1 MKEILI
7 KNKNNNGYTDKKICV
22 ALSED
27 GATFCQ
33 KVYIWYEKGKRKSKS
48 VVYNRNDIMKPN
60 ADKLNEIISNWGID
74 YVYQD
79 IKKQIV
85 DYVNNCPESEIGIE
99 GSGYDVNELFI
110 YLAEIGKIKLRGSKD
125 DSYKSEEVIEEDEY
139 IYFEKNFF
147 KSMTS
152 ELAENGYSYKD
163 IIRELK
169 QAGFLRTN
177 KKRNTYQKH
186 VKGKL
191 IRYIC
196 INKGMFDGVE
206 DREENELW

>member
-1 MKEILI
+1 MKEILVE
-7 KNKNNNGYTDKKICV
+7 NTNNKICV

-33 KVYIWYEKGKRKSKS
+33 KVCIWYEKGKRKSKS
-48 VVYNRNDIMKPN
+48 VVYDRNDIMKPN
-60 ADKLNEIISNWGID
+60 ADKLNEIISSWGID

-79 IKKQIV
+79 IKNQIMNYV
-85 DYVNNCPESEIGIE
+85 DNCPESEIEIE

-125 DSYKSEEVIEEDEY
+125 DSYKSEDVIEEDEY
-139 IYFEKNFF
+139 IYFETNFF

-196 INKGMFDGVE
+196 IDKGMFDRVE